1 MRFEVVIKGGRVLDP
16 GAGLDGQLDV
26 AIDGGRIAAVEAGI
40 PSDAAARTIDATG
53 LLVVPGLVDLHT
65 HIYPGATYW
74 GIRPDPVAAVSGVTT
89 WVDAGSAGAMNLL
102 GMREYLSR
110 TSRVRAYMFLNISTI
125 GLTPATYELTNLELV
140 DVALCV
146 KLARLNADA
155 VRGVKIRM
163 GAQTV
168 GQNGMEPLRRG
179 IRAAEELGLPAM
191 VHISTGPPD
200 IDEIVAEL
208 RPGDLLTHS
217 FTGAGMR
224 LANEDGTPRA
234 AIRRALDKGLLL
246 DMGHGAG
253 GFSFEVAEQL
263 AAHGIRPDVV
273 STDLRQMSLWGPVY
287 DLPTCIEKAM
297 LLGLSLSEAIERSTA
312 APARV
317 LRLEGQVGTLRPG
330 AWGDVALFRLEQS
343 PKELV
348 DTRRVTRTSPVRLT
362 SVLTLVGGRALPSEA
377 PNERAPWMT
386 KS

>member
-1 MRFEVVIKGGRVLDP
+1 MRFELVIKSGRVLDP

-26 AIDGGRIAAVEAGI
+26 AIDGGRVVAVEAEI
-40 PSDAAARTIDATG
+40 PAESAARTIDAMG
-53 LLVVPGLVDLHT
+53 LLVTPGLVDLHT

-74 GIRPDPVAAVSGVTT
+74 GIRPDPVAAASGATT
-89 WVDAGSAGAMNLL
+89 WVDAGSAGAMNVL
-102 GMREYLSR
+102 GMREYLER
-110 TSRVRAYMFLNISTI
+110 TSRVRAYAFLNISTI
-125 GLTPATYELTNLELV
+125 GLTPSTYELTNLEYC

-146 KLARLNADA
+146 KLARLNADL

-168 GQNGMEPLRRG
+168 GENGMEPLRRG
-179 IRAAEELGLPAM
+179 IRAATELGLPAM

-208 RPGDLLTHS
+208 QPGDMLTHS

-224 LANEDGTPRA
+224 LAGDDGRPRE

-263 AAHGIRPDVV
+263 ASHGVLPDVV
-273 STDLRQMSLWGPVY
+273 STDLHQSSLWGPVY

-297 LLGLSLSEAIERSTA
+297 VLGMSLAQAIERSTA
-312 APARV
+312 APAKI
-317 LRLEGQVGTLRPG
+317 LRLDGEIGTLRPG
-330 AWGDVALFRLEQS
+330 ARADVALFRLAEE

-348 DTRRVTRTSPVRLT
+348 DTRRVKRTSPVQLK
-362 SVLTLVGGRALPSEA
+362 SVLTLVGGRELPAEA
-377 PNERAPWMT
+377 PNVRAPWMT
-386 KS
+386 KG

>member
-1 MRFEVVIKGGRVLDP
+1 MRFEAVIKGGRVLDP
-16 GAGLDGQLDV
+16 GARLDGVLDV
-26 AIDGGRIAAVEAGI
+26 AIDGGRISAVEAGI
-40 PSDAAARTIDATG
+40 PAEAAARTIDASG
-53 LLVVPGLVDLHT
+53 LLVTPGLVDLHT

-89 WVDAGSAGAMNLL
+89 WVDAGSAGAMNVL
-102 GMREYLSR
+102 GMRQYLER
-110 TSRVRAYMFLNISTI
+110 TSRVGAYAFLNISTI

-146 KLARLNADA
+146 KMARLNADF

-168 GQNGMEPLRRG
+168 GENGLEPLRRG

-191 VHISTGPPD
+191 VHISTGPPE

-217 FTGAGMR
+217 FTGGGMR
-224 LANEDGTPRA
+224 LVKEDGAPRE
-234 AIRRALDKGLLL
+234 AIRRALDSGLLL

-273 STDLRQMSLWGPVY
+273 STDLHQSSLWGPVY

-297 LLGLSLSEAIERSTA
+297 VLGLSLEEAIERSTA

-330 AWGDVALFRLEQS
+330 ARADVALFRLDQA

-348 DTRRVTRTSPVRLT
+348 DTRRVKRTSPVRLT
-362 SVLTLVGGRALPSEA
+362 SVLTLVGGRALPAEA
-377 PNERAPWMT
+377 PNERAPWMA
-386 KS
+386 KG